1 MTTNGSQ
8 TPRILIL
15 GGGYVGL
22 YTALQLRKS
31 LGRHATIA
39 IVDPRAY
46 MTYQPFLPEA
56 AAGSLEPRH
65 VVAGLRSTLPGVMI
79 IPGRST
85 GLDHAARRA
94 QISPLV
100 GPGYSVRYGHVAV
113 ALGWV
118 ARTLPRPGL
127 AGGGLGVKEIERALD
142 RRRRAS

>member
-22 YTALQLRKS
+22 YTALQLRRS
-31 LGRHATIA
+31 LPRGAHVA

-65 VVAGLRSTLPGVMI
+65 VVAGLRSTLPGVTI
-79 IPGRST
+79 IPGRIAA
-85 GLDHAARRA
+85 LDHPARRA
-94 QISPLV
+94 TINPLV
-100 GPGYSVRYGHVAV
+100 GA
-113 ALGWV
+113 
-118 ARTLPRPGL
+118 
-127 AGGGLGVKEIERALD
+127 E
-142 RRRRAS
+142 